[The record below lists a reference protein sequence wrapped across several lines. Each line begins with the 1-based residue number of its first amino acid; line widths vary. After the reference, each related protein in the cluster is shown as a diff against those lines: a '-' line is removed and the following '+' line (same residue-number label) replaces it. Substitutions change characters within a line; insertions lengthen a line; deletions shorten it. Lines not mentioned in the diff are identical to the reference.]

1 MNSNPAEGVTS
12 NIHANIVVH
21 SRLAAVYNETE
32 PHFRPENQERVTHIL
47 KDVRRRATGGKLLDV
62 GCGTGFII
70 NLVKGLFDEIHG
82 IDITEEMLKRVD
94 TSGANV
100 TLHRGQ
106 VEKMPFAD
114 ASFDVVTAYAFLH
127 HVENTERVLSEVYR
141 VLRPGGIMYIGL
153 DPNRLFWQ
161 AMKTLEESGD
171 DTLDPMVKREI
182 DAVLHIDDKL
192 GEDYG
197 LDPEV
202 VRRAEPMKSE
212 RGGLDPSDLAAEA
225 KRVGFRQVE
234 FTPDWF
240 LGQGTVMHGDSFET
254 ADKID
259 AYLRKV
265 IPLSTALFKYL
276 RFILVK

>member
-1 MNSNPAEGVTS
+1 MAESATS
-12 NIHANIVVH
+12 NIEANIVVH
-21 SRLAAVYNETE
+21 SRVAAVYNETE
-32 PHFRPENQERVTHIL
+32 PHFRPENQERVKNIL
-47 KDVRRRATGGKLLDV
+47 KGLRPRSPGGKLLDV

-70 NLVKGLFDEIHG
+70 NLVKDLFDEIHG
-82 IDITEEMLKRVD
+82 IDITEDMLKRVD
-94 TSGANV
+94 TSGNV

-114 ASFDVVTAYAFLH
+114 ASFDFVTAYAFLH
-127 HVENTERVLSEVYR
+127 HVENTELILAEVYR
-141 VLRPGGIMYIGL
+141 VLRPGGIFYIGL

-161 AMKTLEESGD
+161 AMKTLEDSGD
-171 DTLDPMVKREI
+171 ETLDPIVKREI

-192 GEDYG
+192 EEEFG
-197 LDPEV
+197 LDPEI

-212 RGGLDPSDLAAEA
+212 RGGLDPNDLSAEA

-240 LGQGTVMHGDSFET
+240 LGQGTVMHGDSFEV

-265 IPLSTALFKYL
+265 TPLSTALFKYL
-276 RFILVK
+276 RFVLVK